1 MPPQQNQF
9 QTGFAGGGGNPFAF
23 ANAPGRQE
31 NVPSFLKE
39 KADQNK
45 DQNTVKLE
53 DLMNFKANNFTLG
66 PSKPAANNGFNQSQG
81 SGSSKGNNPFEKS
94 GSTGNSK

>member
-1 MPPQQNQF
+1 MYQQANNLFDQFGGGQMPPQQNQF

-23 ANAPGRQE
+23 AGGAPGRQE

-45 DQNTVKLE
+45 D
-53 DLMNFKANNFTLG
+53 
-66 PSKPAANNGFNQSQG
+66 
-81 SGSSKGNNPFEKS
+81 
-94 GSTGNSK
+94 